1 MKHLMLYE
9 EWCSAGSLP
18 QSAEPIFEIDMD
30 WSTILHAAGD
40 IAAAVGDVV
49 VPGSGMVI
57 DVINMLSYFVE
68 ASLKNP
74 KTQLNDIIKLSLS
87 GLIQFIAVFDPLNI
101 VSTLKQGLNTIFA
114 GARAAAPQ
122 ATVAAARYAAEG
134 VRRGILSLQNS
145 ALRVIGNVIT
155 TLSQSKFGQVISWL
169 SGRLGITDVLG
180 WLRRFV
186 TQTLPGYIK
195 TFLELLARLNPN
207 ATGAS
212 GASGEIKE
220 LIIKTAGKTAL
231 TDYGVSSGGDTIH
244 GIVKNTANT
253 FNPFYNSNGG
263 FNINSYLTA
272 GIHTNFTGSGK
283 AQGNLPWLAQP
294 KSK

>member
-1 MKHLMLYE
+1 MLYE

-207 ATGAS
+207 AAGAS
-212 GASGEIKE
+212 GASGEIRE

-231 TDYGVSSGGDTIH
+231 TDYGVSSSGNTIH
-244 GIVKNTANT
+244 SIVKNTANT

>member
-1 MKHLMLYE
+1 MLYE

-145 ALRVIGNVIT
+145 ALRIIGNVIT

-207 ATGAS
+207 AAGAS
-212 GASGEIKE
+212 GTSGEIRE
-220 LIIKTAGKTAL
+220 LIIKTAGKGAL
-231 TDYGVSSGGDTIH
+231 TNYGVSSGGDAIH
-244 GIVKNTANT
+244 SIVKNTANT

-272 GIHTNFTGSGK
+272 GINTNFTGSGK

>member
-145 ALRVIGNVIT
+145 ALRIIGNVIT

-207 ATGAS
+207 AAGAS
-212 GASGEIKE
+212 GTSGEIRE
-220 LIIKTAGKTAL
+220 LIIKTAGKGAL
-231 TDYGVSSGGDTIH
+231 TNYGVSSGGDAIH
-244 GIVKNTANT
+244 SIVKNTANT

-272 GIHTNFTGSGK
+272 GINTNFTGSGK